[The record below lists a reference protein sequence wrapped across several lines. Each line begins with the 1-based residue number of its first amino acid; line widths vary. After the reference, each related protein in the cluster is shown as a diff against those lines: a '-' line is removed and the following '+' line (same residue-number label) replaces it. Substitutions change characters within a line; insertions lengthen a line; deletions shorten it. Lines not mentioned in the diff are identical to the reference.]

1 MKETYE
7 QYQKRMSTFPQEG
20 LTILTEQEWK
30 EATTPKAEPVID
42 CGTFSE
48 TPKQPRFTAT
58 ELAHMTVLE
67 EQRKQSERVR
77 VKPDDPLAIAWPKV
91 GLSSEEQAAKVKQSS
106 EEALRDIQA
115 REEED
120 RKAAD
125 ERQKKLEAEA
135 ANAEH
140 AREMAIKALESDR
153 IRAGRAKLWK
163 N

>member
-30 EATTPKAEPVID
+30 EATTPKAEPVVD

-48 TPKQPRFTAT
+48 TPKQPQFSAT
-58 ELAHMTVLE
+58 ELTHMQVLE

-77 VKPDDPLAIAWPKV
+77 VRPDDPLAIAWLKV

-106 EEALRDIQA
+106 DEALRDIQA
-115 REEED
+115 REEGD
-120 RKAAD
+120 KRAAD
-125 ERQKKLEAEA
+125 ERLKKLEKEA
-135 ANAEH
+135 ADAEH

-153 IRAGRAKLWK
+153 IRAGRTQA
-163 N
+163 